1 MVKRDPSKFKSAVRF
16 RYPAPKFLKMENNKT
31 YQNDSSFF
39 GYVNIAGNLEICG
52 TAILEWFQTE
62 PHAQFRLI
70 VDNEIHEE
78 FSPFSTIQD
87 IYPGIITV
95 AWVANPWRRLVNI
108 FEIMQTLY
116 QTKQKLNITKN
127 INFENF
133 TFDSF
138 LKQLDADVDQWFLLS
153 TPQSRWLDNPN
164 EFLHIIRDEFI
175 EEDMKPIQDYFQS
188 DKLVSLTLL
197 PYREYY
203 TEETKK
209 FVEDLFKEDIER
221 FNFKF

>member
-1 MVKRDPSKFKSAVRF
+1 
-16 RYPAPKFLKMENNKT
+16 MENNKT

-108 FEIMQTLY
+108 FEIMQTLH

-153 TPQSRWLDNPN
+153 TPQSRWLDDSN

-175 EEDMKPIQDYFQS
+175 KEDIKPIQDYFQS
-188 DKLVSLTLL
+188 NKLVDLTLL
-197 PYREYY
+197 PYKEYY

>member
-1 MVKRDPSKFKSAVRF
+1 
-16 RYPAPKFLKMENNKT
+16 MENNKT

-52 TAILEWFQTE
+52 TAILKWFQTE

-108 FEIMQTLY
+108 FEIMQTLHK
-116 QTKQKLNITKN
+116 TKQKLNITKN